1 MLYKL
6 FIRRAFYCN
15 LQGNVNK
22 RKSFFIEEKAIIRSV
37 MLVSFSFFT
46 TKKRSLEEEKKEKQ
60 NMYTIVLNFF
70 FSFFFCRKG
79 KVDVKMD
86 DIKDSSLRCN
96 LNFPFC

>member
-70 FSFFFCRKG
+70 FLFSFA
-79 KVDVKMD
+79 VKERLMLKWM
-86 DIKDSSLRCN
+86 ILKTHLYVET
-96 LNFPFC
+96 